1 METDQT
7 EKDQMEKEDLLEN
20 NIPESNFEIKI
31 PYRNN
36 GFPKEATKTKL
47 FHSDKIEVRK
57 STLQGYG
64 IFAKENID
72 SGEILEECHYV
83 EVEYGKEVD
92 RFKFNWPK
100 GEDYKKYVLSLG
112 YGSIYNTA
120 IPVDKKN
127 TDWETDLD
135 NDILVFHTIKDVKK
149 DSELLVDYHYNS

>member
-1 METDQT
+1 MEKDQT

-31 PYRNN
+31 PYRNS

-64 IFAKENID
+64 VFAKEIID
-72 SGEILEECHYV
+72 NGEILEECHYV
-83 EVEYGKEVD
+83 EVQSSEEVD
-92 RFKFNWPK
+92 RYKYNWPK
-100 GEDYKKYVLSLG
+100 GEDFKKYVLSLG

-127 TDWETDLD
+127 TDWKTDLD
-135 NDILVFHTIKDVKK
+135 NDILIFYTIKDVKK
-149 DSELLVDYHYNS
+149 NSELLVDYNY